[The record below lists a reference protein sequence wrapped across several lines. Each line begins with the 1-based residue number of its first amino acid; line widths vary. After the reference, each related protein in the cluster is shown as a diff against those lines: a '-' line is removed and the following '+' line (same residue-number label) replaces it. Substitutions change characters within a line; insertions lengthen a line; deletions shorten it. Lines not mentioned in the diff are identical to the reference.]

1 MSLTVVNGL
10 PAHVLFVHF
19 VIVLVPLTALA
30 LVVSA
35 AWPAGARRLGLVL
48 PVLALVTLASVP
60 LASHAGEWLE
70 QHVDSDPLVRRHAE
84 LGDGLLPWAL
94 GLFAVSALVWWAA
107 RRPATAHTATGT
119 TTDGTDGTD
128 GTDEGT
134 GTGGT
139 RTTQGTGAAWA
150 SSALFRGAAIALSL
164 VVAVGAVVDVYR
176 IGDSGAKAAW
186 HDGYSKTATRD
197 GDGD

>member
-119 TTDGTDGTD
+119 TTDGTD
-128 GTDEGT
+128 EGT